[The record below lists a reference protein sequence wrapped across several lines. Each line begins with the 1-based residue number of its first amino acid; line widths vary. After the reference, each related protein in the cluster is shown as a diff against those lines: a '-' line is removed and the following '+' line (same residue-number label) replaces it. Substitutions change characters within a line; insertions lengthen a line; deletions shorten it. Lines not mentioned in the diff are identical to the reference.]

1 MYEDTENI
9 KSAKPTQDENRRA
22 VRASK
27 RTTQNQGVL
36 SNLSN
41 APEVQQPV
49 PVTTQFGAYD
59 KSNWIVQFQIVVY
72 YFISLCRAWQ
82 NFQRIYVVLFCSY
95 FTVKLSL

>member
-1 MYEDTENI
+1 MDDYNQGTQKSCHSHFLIFKQSAAPFRVYEDTENI

-59 KSNWIVQFQIVVY
+59 KSN
-72 YFISLCRAWQ
+72 
-82 NFQRIYVVLFCSY
+82 
-95 FTVKLSL
+95 

>member
-36 SNLSN
+36 SSLSN

-49 PVTTQFGAYD
+49 PVNTQFGAYD
-59 KSNWIVQFQIVVY
+59 KSNWIVQFQVVVDY
-72 YFISLCRAWQ
+72 H
-82 NFQRIYVVLFCSY
+82 YVGLGKTFSE
-95 FTVKLSL
+95 FM

>member
-9 KSAKPTQDENRRA
+9 KSVKPTQDENRRA

-49 PVTTQFGAYD
+49 PVATQFGAYD
-59 KSNWIVQFQIVVY
+59 KSNCDCSVSKCSLLLWVY
-72 YFISLCRAWQ
+72 H
-82 NFQRIYVVLFCSY
+82 YVGLGKTFSE
-95 FTVKLSL
+95 FM